1 MACTWQQSIYKY
13 LLIRFLSQY
22 YVSSQAEGRGF
33 ESRLPLKTTLNR
45 SNLAFAKLIEF
56 SLRKS
61 GIVFEK

>member
-33 ESRLPLKTTLNR
+33 ESRLPLEDGIIVQIEG
-45 SNLAFAKLIEF
+45 SAPLAFPSIL
-56 SLRKS
+56 
-61 GIVFEK
+61 